1 MLRKKVVIVSIN
13 AGTVTAYA
21 CGGIEDRGE
30 LIVTPGVEVYEG
42 MIVGISSREDD
53 LAVNVTR
60 EKQQTNQRSS
70 NKDMTVVLKS
80 PRIFSLEGFLEFLD
94 EDELLEVT
102 PKNIRLRKVILDTTQ
117 RKRFD
122 STRTG
127 KL

>member
-1 MLRKKVVIVSIN
+1 MLFR
-13 AGTVTAYA
+13 
-21 CGGIEDRGE
+21 
-30 LIVTPGVEVYEG
+30 
-42 MIVGISSREDD
+42 
-53 LAVNVTR
+53 
-60 EKQQTNQRSS
+60 S

-122 STRTG
+122 STRPG